1 MKSRLLSALFTVVAF
16 LGFAVPTQA
25 QQFSQVY
32 VFGDS
37 LSDAGYF
44 RPVLGAAGVPPSL
57 LAILGRFTTAPGPV
71 WSELIASHYG
81 APTGPSNANNGNI
94 FAQGGARV
102 AQNSS
107 ATPAG
112 AAQRPIT
119 TQVNEYLTRAGGS
132 ADPNALYAIW
142 AGANDVI

>member
-1 MKSRLLSALFTVVAF
+1 MKIRRLSALLATCAF
-16 LGFAVPTQA
+16 LGFAAPTQA

-71 WSELIASHYG
+71 WSELIASHYD
-81 APTGPSNANNGNI
+81 APTGPSNANPLLASGVPGEGDADAEAR
-94 FAQGGARV
+94 FASRAVDAPAAR
-102 AQNSS
+102 
-107 ATPAG
+107 
-112 AAQRPIT
+112 
-119 TQVNEYLTRAGGS
+119 
-132 ADPNALYAIW
+132 
-142 AGANDVI
+142 